1 MKNITIAVDD
11 ALYRAARI
19 KAAEQSTSISA
30 MFKSFLL
37 RLVENDGAE
46 SHFQRLQRE
55 EAELR
60 AEMRAQNRSL
70 NPAHNL
76 SRDELHTRHALH

>member
-1 MKNITIAVDD
+1 MKNITIAVEDD
-11 ALYRAARI
+11 LYRAARI
-19 KAAEQSTSISA
+19 RAAEQSTSISA

-37 RLVENDGAE
+37 RQAE
-46 SHFQRLQRE
+46 TEEGETQFQRLQRE

-60 AEMRAQNRSL
+60 AEMRAERRSL

-76 SRDELHTRHALH
+76 SREKLHIRHALH